1 MERIDVVAAIVEHDG
16 LFLAC
21 RRRPERGGQWEFPGG
36 KVEAGESVDAAVT
49 RELREELDV
58 AVVSGEVFTTVEHG
72 ELRIIFVLASLADER
87 PTRSTD
93 HDQLEWLALEEL
105 TSVEWADADRQAVDE
120 LVASRT
126 DN

>member
-36 KVEAGESVDAAVT
+36 KVEAGESVDAAVA

-58 AVVSGEVFTTVEHG
+58 AVVGGEVFTTVEHG

-87 PTRSTD
+87 PTQSTD
-93 HDQLEWLALEEL
+93 HDQLEWLALDEL
-105 TSVEWADADRQAVDE
+105 SSVDWADADRAAVE
-120 LVASRT
+120 QLVATR
-126 DN
+126 DR

>member
-36 KVEAGESVDAAVT
+36 KVEAGESVDAAVV
-49 RELREELDV
+49 RELREELDA

-93 HDQLEWLALEEL
+93 HDQLEWLALDQL
-105 TSVEWADADRQAVDE
+105 ASVEWADADRQAVDE

>member
-36 KVEAGESVDAAVT
+36 KVESGESVDAAVA

-87 PTRSTD
+87 PTQSTD
-93 HDQLEWLALEEL
+93 HDQLEWLTLDEL
-105 TSVEWADADRQAVDE
+105 TSVEWADADLAAVE
-120 LVASRT
+120 QLVDARSGQ
-126 DN
+126 

>member
-1 MERIDVVAAIVEHDG
+1 MERIDVVAAIVERDG

-21 RRRPERGGQWEFPGG
+21 R
-36 KVEAGESVDAAVT
+36 
-49 RELREELDV
+49 REELDV

-93 HDQLEWLALEEL
+93 HDQVEWLALGEL
-105 TSVEWADADRQAVDE
+105 SSVDWADADRAAVE
-120 LVASRT
+120 QLVAAR
-126 DN
+126 DR

>member
-36 KVEAGESVDAAVT
+36 KVEAGESVDAAVA

-72 ELRIIFVLASLADER
+72 ELRIIFVLAGLADER

-93 HDQLEWLALEEL
+93 HDQLEWLALDQL
-105 TSVEWADADRQAVDE
+105 ASVEWADADRQAVDE

>member
-36 KVEAGESVDAAVT
+36 KVEAGESVDAAVA

-93 HDQLEWLALEEL
+93 HDQLEWLALDQL
-105 TSVEWADADRQAVDE
+105 ASVEWADADRQAVDE

>member
-36 KVEAGESVDAAVT
+36 KVEAGESVDAAVS

-87 PTRSTD
+87 PTQSTD
-93 HDQLEWLALEEL
+93 HDQLEWLTLDEL
-105 TSVEWADADRQAVDE
+105 TSVEWADADLAAVE
-120 LVASRT
+120 QLVDARSGQ
-126 DN
+126 

>member
-36 KVEAGESVDAAVT
+36 KVEAGESVETAVV
-49 RELREELDV
+49 RELREELDI
-58 AVVSGEVFTTVEHG
+58 AVVSGDVFTTVEHG

-93 HDQLEWLALEEL
+93 HDQLEWLTLDEL
-105 TSVEWADADRQAVDE
+105 SSVDWADADRAAVGQ
-120 LVASRT
+120 LVDARSGQ
-126 DN
+126 

>member
-1 MERIDVVAAIVEHDG
+1 MERIDVVAAIVEHNG

-36 KVEAGESVDAAVT
+36 KVEAGESVDAAVA

-58 AVVSGEVFTTVEHG
+58 AVVNGDVFTTVEHG

-93 HDQLEWLALEEL
+93 HDQLEWLALDQL
-105 TSVEWADADRQAVDE
+105 ASVEWADADRQAVDD

>member
-1 MERIDVVAAIVEHDG
+1 MERIDVVAAIVEHDE

-36 KVEAGESVDAAVT
+36 KVEAGESVDAAVA
-49 RELREELDV
+49 RELREELDIEV
-58 AVVSGEVFTTVEHG
+58 ISGDVFTTVEHG

-105 TSVEWADADRQAVDE
+105 TSVEWADADRSAVE
-120 LVASRT
+120 RLLTIRR
-126 DN
+126 